1 VTHCANYQL
10 NYYVTTLVDRKLHNI
25 HGKVIKECIDDI
37 LYNDS
42 AHLNDIEP
50 EPEYYDDDNDNEQI
64 MDDNERGQADHHDE
78 GKADHGYAL
87 NTYFFIY
94 SFIYIYSFVFLG
106 ITKLDCFEFSIV

>member
-1 VTHCANYQL
+1 MTHCANYQL

-50 EPEYYDDDNDNEQI
+50 EPDYYNYDNDNEQI
-64 MDDNERGQADHHDE
+64 MHDNNEGGQADHCDEGQVDHHDE
-78 GKADHGYAL
+78 GKADHGY
-87 NTYFFIY
+87 
-94 SFIYIYSFVFLG
+94 
-106 ITKLDCFEFSIV
+106 